1 MRREGNGKVLLLKG
15 ATGNNLKHVDAIF
28 PLGKFICITGVSGSG
43 KSTLI
48 NETLHPI
55 ISQKLYRSNKE
66 PLPYDSLEGLDYVD
80 KVIEVDQSPLG
91 RTPRSNP
98 VTYTGCIQ

>member
-1 MRREGNGKVLLLKG
+1 MLNG
-15 ATGNNLKHVDAIF
+15 ASGNNLKNVSVAF
-28 PLGKFICITGVSGSG
+28 PLGKFICVTGVSGSG

-55 ISQKLYRSNKE
+55 ISQKLYRSNQE
-66 PLPYDSLEGLDYVD
+66 PLPFKSLEGLDLVD

-98 VTYTGCIQ
+98 VTYTGVFSDIRKVV